1 MKRILLTAMVAI
13 VATLAIAPLC
23 AQTYVIQNAT
33 VMTVSK
39 GTIKNGSIV
48 VKDGK
53 IVEVGE
59 KVTIPAGAKMI
70 DGTGQFVIRRGWR
83 HQ

>member
-1 MKRILLTAMVAI
+1 MKRLLLAAVA
-13 VATLAIAPLC
+13 AIAPLG

-53 IVEVGE
+53 IAEVGE
-59 KVTIPAGAKMI
+59 KVTIPPGAWPSFTLPTLNSSRSI
-70 DGTGQFVIRRGWR
+70 PVTSYPI
-83 HQ
+83 